1 MLNFNMVKGHYIL
14 IHVHEYN
21 QVKKKNPFFS
31 VLLSAVSGEDTQ
43 DRTDRLLLTPWV
55 KFLWE
60 SYRQCLDLLR
70 NNSKVERLYHDIAQQ
85 GQCTLHI
92 IQKHMFMG
100 V

>member
-1 MLNFNMVKGHYIL
+1 MWIDPWIDNMFVM
-14 IHVHEYN
+14 
-21 QVKKKNPFFS
+21 KNDFS

-85 GQCTLHI
+85 GTDT
-92 IQKHMFMG
+92 